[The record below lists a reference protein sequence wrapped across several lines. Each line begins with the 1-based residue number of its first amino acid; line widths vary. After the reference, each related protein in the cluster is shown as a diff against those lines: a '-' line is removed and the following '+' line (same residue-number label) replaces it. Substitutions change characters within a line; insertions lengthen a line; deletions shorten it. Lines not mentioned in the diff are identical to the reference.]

1 MCSSTSTIVFV
12 YFVTFLFRRSVRLH
26 KIHRAT
32 PVDPGDVRIL
42 GQMFQLAGRKR
53 YVDNVVEL
61 TKVVVQGLTDGKDG
75 GASSLIIVF
84 YICLR
89 YLVFFVLGEMESLRL
104 LGRDGGGSVVGNIT
118 SCS

>member
-1 MCSSTSTIVFV
+1 MLLFD

-32 PVDPGDVRIL
+32 PVDPCDVRIL

-53 YVDNVVEL
+53 YIDDVVEL
-61 TKVVVQGLTDGKDG
+61 TKVVVQGLADSKDG

-89 YLVFFVLGEMESLRL
+89 YLVFFVFGEMESLRL
-104 LGRDGGGSVVGNIT
+104 LGCDGGGNIT

>member
-1 MCSSTSTIVFV
+1 MHEI
-12 YFVTFLFRRSVRLH
+12 Y
-26 KIHRAT
+26 RAA

-42 GQMFQLAGRKR
+42 GQTFQLAGRKR
-53 YVDNVVEL
+53 YIDDVVEL
-61 TKVVVQGLTDGKDG
+61 TKVVVQGLADGEDG
-75 GASSLIIVF
+75 CASSLVVF

-89 YLVFFVLGEMESLRL
+89 YLVFIVLGELGSLRL

>member
-26 KIHRAT
+26 KIYRAT

-42 GQMFQLAGRKR
+42 GKMFQLAGRKR
-53 YVDNVVEL
+53 YIDNVVEL
-61 TKVVVQGLTDGKDG
+61 TKVVVQGLADGKDG

-104 LGRDGGGSVVGNIT
+104 LGRDGGGSVVGNIA